1 MTYKLA
7 SYLPTTLL
15 DTLLIIPHFLIS
27 VRNSLLP
34 TEPFVQFPET
44 PANPPA
50 GRLLSD
56 SEHEDSIHDIS
67 DDSSDADV
75 ECSPESTSESWVSL
89 KDETADQK

>member
-34 TEPFVQFPET
+34 MEPFVLPPET
-44 PANPPA
+44 PTNPPP

-56 SEHEDSIHDIS
+56 SEHEDIS
-67 DDSSDADV
+67 DDSSDADA